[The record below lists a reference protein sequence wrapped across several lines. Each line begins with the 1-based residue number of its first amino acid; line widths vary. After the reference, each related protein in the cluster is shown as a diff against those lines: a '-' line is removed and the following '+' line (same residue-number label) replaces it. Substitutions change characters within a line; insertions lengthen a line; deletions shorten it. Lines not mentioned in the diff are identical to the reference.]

1 MAKSTYSSGKISD
14 RRPIVEVDTLKC
26 AAAPVVTGAKASQ
39 AVWFAEDAK
48 ANPAIGA
55 HRLPGARTAAK

>member
-1 MAKSTYSSGKISD
+1 MAKRTYSSGKISES
-14 RRPIVEVDTLKC
+14 RPIVEVETLKC

-39 AVWFAEDAK
+39 AIWFAEDAK

-55 HRLPGARTAAK
+55 HRLRGACTAAK